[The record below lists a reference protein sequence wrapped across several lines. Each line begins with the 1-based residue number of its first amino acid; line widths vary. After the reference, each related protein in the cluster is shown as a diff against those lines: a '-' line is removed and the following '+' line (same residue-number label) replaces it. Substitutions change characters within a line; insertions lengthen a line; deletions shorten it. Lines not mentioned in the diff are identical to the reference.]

1 MFTENTLPF
10 PRRELAHR
18 AANPIEVTLLWSEAD
33 NTVAVQVLD
42 IEAGQAF
49 ELSVS
54 GDRALDA
61 YHHPYAYAAGAGI
74 DCAPLPEAA

>member
-1 MFTENTLPF
+1 MFTEKTLPF

-18 AANPIEVTLLWSEAD
+18 AANAIEVTLLWSEAD

-42 IEAGQAF
+42 IEAGEAF
-49 ELSVS
+49 ELPVA
-54 GDRALDA
+54 GDHALDA
-61 YHHPYAYAAGAGI
+61 YHHPYVYAARAGI